1 VAEIADQRRI
11 FPRLRAAV
19 LALLGMM
26 LAWLVVSHSLVAF
39 LAEERPE
46 TALSLRS
53 DDATAL
59 VNISERKLNL
69 EHPIKDAP
77 AVQPSGNGD
86 NRITSFA
93 RQGRRATGNE
103 AEATE
108 GGPAEANGPA
118 ESTGRL
124 PSNAGD
130 PALRKEVRGLVQ
142 TALGQDLMNARALR
156 ILGQVA
162 DADNDE
168 QTARQL
174 MQAAARR
181 SQRES
186 VAVFWLMR
194 ESFERKDYASTIHYA
209 DVLLRSR
216 PYVTPQVMPTLAR
229 IAEDTKANG
238 ELKQMLAT
246 NPPWRPQFFSGLL
259 RTITDARTPLD
270 LMLSI
275 KDTPTPPSTA
285 DVRDYLDLLIRNNFH
300 ELAYYVWLQF
310 LPPEQLASAGVLFNG
325 DFESRPSS
333 LPFDWVISAG
343 AGVTI
348 DFARRPDDPGQHA
361 LLVEFGHGRAD
372 FRGVAQTIML
382 PPGSY
387 LFKGQFRGQL
397 IGRRGLEWRVS
408 CAGAEYPIA
417 KTPMTTGNAAQ
428 WTDFSIPFAVPD
440 TDCRAQQVKLVLDAR
455 SASEQLV
462 SGAMWYD
469 KLQIVR
475 AQ

>member
-1 VAEIADQRRI
+1 
-11 FPRLRAAV
+11 
-19 LALLGMM
+19 
-26 LAWLVVSHSLVAF
+26 
-39 LAEERPE
+39 
-46 TALSLRS
+46 
-53 DDATAL
+53 
-59 VNISERKLNL
+59 
-69 EHPIKDAP
+69 
-77 AVQPSGNGD
+77 
-86 NRITSFA
+86 
-93 RQGRRATGNE
+93 
-103 AEATE
+103 
-108 GGPAEANGPA
+108 
-118 ESTGRL
+118 
-124 PSNAGD
+124 
-130 PALRKEVRGLVQ
+130 
-142 TALGQDLMNARALR
+142 
-156 ILGQVA
+156 
-162 DADNDE
+162 
-168 QTARQL
+168 
-174 MQAAARR
+174 
-181 SQRES
+181 
-186 VAVFWLMR
+186 
-194 ESFERKDYASTIHYA
+194 
-209 DVLLRSR
+209 
-216 PYVTPQVMPTLAR
+216 MPTLAR

-259 RTITDARTPLD
+259 RTIADARTPLD

-310 LPPEQLASAGVLFNG
+310 LPPEQLASAGLLFNG

-361 LLVEFGHGRAD
+361 LLIEFGHGRAD

-387 LFKGQFRGQL
+387 LFKGQYRGQL
-397 IGRRGLEWRVS
+397 IGRRGLEWRIS
-408 CAGAEYPIA
+408 CAGVENPIA
-417 KTPMTTGNAAQ
+417 KTPMTAGNAAQ
-428 WTDFSIPFAVPD
+428 WAEFSIPFAVPD
-440 TDCRAQQVKLVLDAR
+440 ADCRAQQVRLVLDAR

-462 SGAMWYD
+462 SGSMWYD